1 MKTTQKAL
9 SILLAMLLV
18 FSCIPTVWAAE
29 MSSQL
34 ESAVESSMESTPP
47 EEDISSSEPEITPEP
62 SATPEPS
69 EEPAPAPA
77 PVPDPYVEYFE
88 VMDAEFGGQYVMV
101 APEAV
106 DVTVSFGREHQALD
120 MAAPE
125 GSPVLAADEGTVT
138 TVQVWDGSKSTDD
151 NQSYGHMVQ
160 IQHPDGNSTLYAHLS
175 EINVRQGQTVQR
187 GQQIGRVGST
197 GNATGAHLHFEVL
210 TPSGKVDPYPYLTGI
225 ELYARDSISSVKA
238 DLEGGSRY
246 LTDYGVTRD
255 AIVNELSA
263 HEHDNY

>member
-18 FSCIPTVWAAE
+18 FSCIPTVWVAE
-29 MSSQL
+29 MYSQL

-47 EEDISSSEPEITPEP
+47 EEDNPSSEPEITPEP

-69 EEPAPAPA
+69 EKPA
-77 PVPDPYVEYFE
+77 
-88 VMDAEFGGQYVMV
+88 
-101 APEAV
+101 
-106 DVTVSFGREHQALD
+106 
-120 MAAPE
+120 
-125 GSPVLAADEGTVT
+125 PVLAADEGTVT
-138 TVQVWDGSKSTDD
+138 TVQVWDGSKSADD

-160 IQHPDGNSTLYAHLS
+160 IQHPDGDSTLYAHLS
-175 EINVRQGQTVQR
+175 EINVKQGQTVQR

-225 ELYARDSISSVKA
+225 ELYARDYVSSVKA
-238 DLEGGSRY
+238 DWEGGSQY
-246 LTDYGVTRD
+246 LADYGVTRD

-263 HEHDNY
+263 HEHDNYYLGTTYTGGDVQSPNGDTSYNGTAGMNCGGFVGYGCAR